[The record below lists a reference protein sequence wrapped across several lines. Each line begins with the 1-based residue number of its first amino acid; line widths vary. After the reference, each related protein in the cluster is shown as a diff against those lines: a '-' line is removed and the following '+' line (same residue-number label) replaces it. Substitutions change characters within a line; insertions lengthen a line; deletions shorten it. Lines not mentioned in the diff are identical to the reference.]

1 MPQSPNP
8 WLIYPQPNPQ
18 ASLRLFC
25 FHAAGTSASLFR
37 SWVKYLPP
45 QMELCTVQL
54 PGREN
59 RLREKPLTA
68 MPPTVEIL
76 GKKLLPHLQELPF
89 ALFGHSFGS
98 ILAFEFAR
106 QLRRQNL
113 PNPVYLFVSGRQPP
127 HFPIRYPL
135 HQKSNQDL
143 LGCLEQYG
151 GTPEVILKS
160 PALIQ
165 LFLPIFRADLTMLET
180 NVYIDEA
187 PFDFPLAAF
196 KSTDDSF
203 VTEEELR
210 QWSKHTNSSF
220 DYQIFP
226 GSHMFLKENP
236 EPLINTIVNLLG
248 L

>member
-1 MPQSPNP
+1 MPQYSNP
-8 WLIYPQPNPQ
+8 WLVYPQPNPQ
-18 ASLRLFC
+18 ASLRIFC

-37 SWVKYLPP
+37 SWVKYLSPHI
-45 QMELCTVQL
+45 ELCAVQL

-59 RLREKPLTA
+59 RLREKLLTA

-76 GKKLLPHLQELPF
+76 GKELLPHLQELPF

-106 QLRRQNL
+106 QLRRHNL
-113 PNPVYLFVSGRQPP
+113 PSPVYLFVSGRQPP

-135 HQKSNQDL
+135 HKKSNQDL

-180 NVYIDEA
+180 NVYVDEA
-187 PFDFPLAAF
+187 PFNYPLAAF

-203 VTEEELR
+203 VTEEELC
-210 QWSKHTNSSF
+210 QWSKHTHSSF
-220 DYQIFP
+220 NYQVFY

-236 EPLINTIVNLLG
+236 EPLVSTISQLLG